1 MLQVFVQLKMLEKR
15 FSLMKFFLNRI
26 VLKILSMI
34 GQGTRSLNL
43 KKLVNHMKKN
53 QVKINLP
60 VCKIHK
66 NLLIN
71 LE

>member
-1 MLQVFVQLKMLEKR
+1 
-15 FSLMKFFLNRI
+15 MKFFLNRI

-34 GQGTRSLNL
+34 GQGIRSLNL